1 MAKIIEE
8 RHREFDAEFGRT
20 IVWPA
25 LLECDCKNVVE
36 LRDGLDNTC
45 DQCGRNYNMSGQL
58 VMHSRD
64 PRVEEPYDDEY

>member
-8 RHREFDAEFGRT
+8 KHWEYDAEFNRESF
-20 IVWPA
+20 WPA

-45 DQCGRNYNMSGQL
+45 D
-58 VMHSRD
+58 
-64 PRVEEPYDDEY
+64 